1 MASIVNG
8 GPAFRRPVRST
19 HNRVLAGVAGGLG
32 AQLRLDPVLIRV
44 AFVVL
49 SLGAGAGILLYLL
62 LWAIAPEVEDGPV
75 EARSGTRQIAAVAC
89 VTAGSLLLLREVGW
103 WWSDALAWPLGV
115 AALGSIFVWA
125 RSGEDERMRW
135 MGLSSGALLGG
146 PASIVR
152 MAIGLV
158 LVVGGSIAVF
168 ERYSTVSIREGAVPV
183 IVTVAGLLLALGP
196 LVLRLARQAS
206 EERRERIRSEE
217 REEVAAHL
225 HDSVLQT
232 LAMIQR
238 TGSHQ
243 DVVTLARRQERE
255 LRAWLYGKQAPAGAG
270 TVRSA
275 VERMAARL
283 EDLHR
288 IPVEVVV
295 VGDATADEPVGALVQ
310 AVGEAI
316 NNAGLHS
323 QAVTISVYVE
333 VEPDSITA
341 FVRDEGKGFDTASV
355 PEDRRGIADSIVGRM
370 SRHGGKVDITSEAG
384 AGTEVKIVLPRS
396 KR

>member
-1 MASIVNG
+1 MV
-8 GPAFRRPVRST
+8 
-19 HNRVLAGVAGGLG
+19 AGVAGGLG
-32 AQLRLDPVLIRV
+32 AQLRLDPVLVRV

-49 SLGAGAGILLYLL
+49 SLAAGAGILAYLL
-62 LWAIAPEVEDGPV
+62 LWAIAPEVEDGPS
-75 EARSGTRQIAAVAC
+75 EARSGTRQIVAVAC
-89 VTAGSLLLLREVGW
+89 ITAGALLLLREVGW

-115 AALGSIFVWA
+115 AALGSTFVWS

-135 MGLSSGALLGG
+135 MGLTSGTLFGG
-146 PASIVR
+146 PASILR
-152 MAIGLV
+152 MLIGIA

-168 ERYSTVSIREGAVPV
+168 ERYSTVTIREGAVPV
-183 IVTVAGLLLALGP
+183 VVTVAGLLLALGP
-196 LVLRLARQAS
+196 LMLRLARQAS

-217 REEVAAHL
+217 REDVAAHL

-255 LRAWLYGKQAPAGAG
+255 LRAWLYGKATPSGEV
-270 TVRSA
+270 TVRTA
-275 VERMAARL
+275 IERAAARL

-295 VGDATADEPVGALVQ
+295 VGDATADEPVRALVQ

-323 QAVTISVYVE
+323 HAPSVSVYVE

-341 FVRDEGKGFDTASV
+341 FVRDEGKGFDIGSV
-355 PEDRRGIADSIVGRM
+355 PEDRRGIADSIFGRM
-370 SRHGGKVDITSEAG
+370 SRHGGKVEINSEVG
-384 AGTEVKIVLPRS
+384 VGTEIKIVLPRG

>member
-1 MASIVNG
+1 
-8 GPAFRRPVRST
+8 
-19 HNRVLAGVAGGLG
+19 
-32 AQLRLDPVLIRV
+32 
-44 AFVVL
+44 
-49 SLGAGAGILLYLL
+49 
-62 LWAIAPEVEDGPV
+62 
-75 EARSGTRQIAAVAC
+75 
-89 VTAGSLLLLREVGW
+89 
-103 WWSDALAWPLGV
+103 
-115 AALGSIFVWA
+115 
-125 RSGEDERMRW
+125 
-135 MGLSSGALLGG
+135 
-146 PASIVR
+146 
-152 MAIGLV
+152 
-158 LVVGGSIAVF
+158 LVVGGSIALF

-196 LVLRLARQAS
+196 LVLRLARQAA

-217 REEVAAHL
+217 REDVAAHL

-255 LRAWLYGKQAPAGAG
+255 LRAWLYGKETTAGVG

-295 VGDATADEPVGALVQ
+295 VGDAGADEPVGALVQ
-310 AVGEAI
+310 AIGEAI

-323 QAVTISVYVE
+323 HAPTISVYVE

-341 FVRDEGKGFDTASV
+341 FVRDEGKGFDIASV

-370 SRHGGKVDITSEAG
+370 GRHGGKVDITSEAG
-384 AGTEVKIVLPRS
+384 VGTEVKISER
-396 KR
+396 